1 MFHIWSHVN
10 ASPILI
16 QINVVYP
23 DTGLNFCLNTA
34 LHFNSFCNCFFF
46 RTFLL
51 DICFVN
57 LSDQEYRMSE
67 AVKNA
72 ERPGDFDM
80 MAYTSMTDEVFTLI
94 RNSRQRELEES
105 RVLLARIQ
113 SRNLYR
119 FVHETT
125 VKDRHVY
132 EAVS

>member
-1 MFHIWSHVN
+1 
-10 ASPILI
+10 
-16 QINVVYP
+16 
-23 DTGLNFCLNTA
+23 
-34 LHFNSFCNCFFF
+34 
-46 RTFLL
+46 
-51 DICFVN
+51 
-57 LSDQEYRMSE
+57 MSE

-94 RNSRQRELEES
+94 SNSRKRELEES